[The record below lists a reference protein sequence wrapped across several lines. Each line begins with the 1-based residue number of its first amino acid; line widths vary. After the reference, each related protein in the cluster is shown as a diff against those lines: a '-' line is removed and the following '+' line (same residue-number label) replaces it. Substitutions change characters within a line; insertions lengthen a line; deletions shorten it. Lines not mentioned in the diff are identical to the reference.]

1 MFFVHIVFDLKS
13 NNIYIYIINIYIYI
27 MIIYIIKY
35 SHVIILQERGGE
47 DDDDLLSVDNG
58 AF

>member
-1 MFFVHIVFDLKS
+1 
-13 NNIYIYIINIYIYI
+13 